1 MVQIPTYE
9 ARVGLDAP
17 SYPVPRVDDSAGQA
31 LRSAGSAIA
40 SLGDHIKQKEKR
52 TAAFN
57 TAISYDRLNEELSQG
72 LTEAERNAPANGQGL
87 HDTFVDKTVTP
98 KTDAFLSSIQDPDLK
113 KEYEARLGLLRDKWS
128 NDAANKQYGIS
139 NGYSQNAVNDA
150 WKTRAQGI
158 ADNPVQVA
166 AYTEEMNKLIDNA
179 PDLTSVQREEM
190 KRKVQDSAPG
200 IVAEAL
206 KQRDPETFYFAT
218 GNGTH
223 DERIAFLLKR
233 VTPSLKM
240 AENAAGDPNAV
251 SKKGAIGLMQ
261 VTPGAAITVAEKL
274 GDKAFLALSP
284 EQQIEALKDPAT
296 NEKFGTAYLEL
307 QLRKYGG
314 DVEAT
319 LIAYNAG
326 PGNADKWLAA
336 GRDYAALPKRSET
349 EPYVN
354 KIMDAMGTAKLASG
368 PATNT
373 EVSSSGRI
381 AMVTGTQEGRQPLDT
396 THLNKNVVDLWE
408 RTQGAFGRAVPVV
421 SGFRDP
427 KTNALAG
434 GAKGSQHMHGNAIDV
449 DVSNMS
455 KADRVRLIETASAA
469 GFTGIGIYKNS
480 LHFDTGGRRTWGPTR
495 SSGSEPMWAKA
506 AVMKHMSGTSK
517 PLAGPPAGQ
526 MLATKDSPVPV
537 DGNRQSGFVSSAFAT
552 MPVANL
558 FEAKASAADLRVK
571 AVDQQR
577 QEKEQ
582 RAVESANLV
591 SSDLTSIAQTGKG
604 AIAPTDFETTSA
616 KILETLGPQ
625 KHDEWLQSRQIIQRT
640 YDLTADTS
648 GLSNTAMRDR
658 LLQIKPKGGP
668 TAAMDQEVYNAV
680 AKRYDEEMKLRVDD
694 PGLAV
699 QQVPEIKATAATMD
713 WSQPAK
719 VQEYLGQVE
728 AAQAMLQIP
737 DRNLLPKAQAEQ
749 LGVQFRN
756 VLRANA
762 GSEAEATKAFLD
774 KLQSVYGNYADDI
787 FTQSYETILE
797 KDISKETKSIMS
809 SVVLDWA
816 QDKPGMID
824 QRLAVANEL
833 AAADKQPDLVEP
845 QPQGR
850 SLWGW
855 LTGAPPVE
863 APKPAAP
870 KPAAPQAPPRTV
882 TPITIDGVPPDAIDA
897 VMKNP
902 NSMKIQSMFRNIY
915 GADRLKSMQDQLR
928 AQGIIAAQ

>member
-17 SYPVPRVDDSAGQA
+17 SYPVPRVDDSVGQA

-52 TAAFN
+52 TTAFN

-72 LTEAERNAPANGQGL
+72 LIEAERNAPANGQGL

-128 NDAANKQYGIS
+128 NDAANKQYGLS

-166 AYTEEMNKLIDNA
+166 AYTTEMNKLIDNA
-179 PDLTSVQREEM
+179 PDLTSAQREDM
-190 KRKVQDSAPG
+190 KRKINDSAPG

-223 DERIAFLLKR
+223 DERIAFLTKR
-233 VTPSLKM
+233 LTP
-240 AENAAGDPNAV
+240 AVEAAGRRPVGKEDA
-251 SKKGAIGLMQ
+251 SRLQGL
-261 VTPGAAITVAEKL
+261 VNKYDGDAEAA
-274 GDKAFLALSP
+274 
-284 EQQIEALKDPAT
+284 
-296 NEKFGTAYLEL
+296 
-307 QLRKYGG
+307 
-314 DVEAT
+314 
-319 LIAYNAG
+319 LIAYQAG
-326 PGNADKWLAA
+326 PEAADKWLEK
-336 GRDYAALPKRSET
+336 GRDYAALPDRKVV
-349 EPYVN
+349 EPYVQGVLSA
-354 KIMDAMGTAKLASG
+354 IGTAKLASG
-368 PATNT
+368 TKNVAPQGDTLQTIRNFESFRSTAYWDVNAWRTGFGSDT
-373 EVSSSGRI
+373 VTRADGSVERVTRDTVVTREDAERDLARRTKEFQKGVISQIGADTWKGLSSGAQAALTSVAYNYGSLPASVAAAARTGAPAAIAAAIRDRAGDNGGVNRDRRAREAAI
-381 AMVTGTQEGRQPLDT
+381 AM
-396 THLNKNVVDLWE
+396 
-408 RTQGAFGRAVPVV
+408 
-421 SGFRDP
+421 
-427 KTNALAG
+427 G
-434 GAKGSQHMHGNAIDV
+434 GGV
-449 DVSNMS
+449 
-455 KADRVRLIETASAA
+455 
-469 GFTGIGIYKNS
+469 
-480 LHFDTGGRRTWGPTR
+480 
-495 SSGSEPMWAKA
+495 
-506 AVMKHMSGTSK
+506 
-517 PLAGPPAGQ
+517 PAGQ
-526 MLATKDSPVPV
+526 MVATKDSPVPV
-537 DGNRQSGFVSSAFAT
+537 DGNRQSGFVSSAFST

-571 AVDQQR
+571 EVDQQR
-577 QEKEQ
+577 QAKEQ

-604 AIAPTDFETTSA
+604 AITPTDFETTSA

-694 PGLAV
+694 PGLAA

-845 QPQGR
+845 QPQPQGR

-870 KPAAPQAPPRTV
+870 KPTTPQAPPRAV

-915 GADRLKSMQDQLR
+915 GADRLKDMQKQLR
-928 AQGIIAAQ
+928 ARGIIAAQ